1 MQYLGYGILLII
13 LLLMIAARKEE
24 VPEECHPSKATA
36 PFFRI
41 AALLEKKIRNG
52 PEGWKQRF
60 FGKNEEKLRL
70 LEPAGDI
77 RKSSRIQFVGKVGL
91 TLLFLT
97 VGMTFALIIGKQ
109 EEEESVFNPDGTLPR
124 REYGEGNYHV
134 ELDAHT
140 GEESRSVELIV
151 EQRAYTEEELKTLL
165 PAYHEALERAV
176 LAENTDADHVNRDI
190 DPVEELPPY
199 PFLIEWEISDRNVL
213 GGNGKIRDGADE
225 AGSLV
230 TLTAHSTYGD
240 FEELYS
246 FSLRVYP
253 KSEDGDPLERRLNE
267 ALLEAAEK
275 SRSEKSLTLPGEVD
289 GITVIWEERKAN
301 NMALLI
307 LLVLAAAGAIL
318 WGRDKDLDKKVRE
331 RDLQLSMDYPD
342 VVSRLSLYIG
352 AGMSTRSAWKK
363 MTEEYEKKGKKRFV
377 FEEMLLARRE
387 MESGVSELTAYQ
399 HFAKRCRLQKY
410 VKFVSLLEQNTK
422 LGAAGFLGSL
432 RAECR
437 EALQE
442 RRTTARRL
450 GEEAGTKLLLPMI
463 MMLAIVMVVIIVP
476 AFVSI

>member
-1 MQYLGYGILLII
+1 MEYLVYGIFGII
-13 LLLMIAARKEE
+13 LLLALAARKEK
-24 VPEECHPSKATA
+24 VPEECRASKATA

-41 AALLEKKIRNG
+41 GALLERKLRNG
-52 PEGWKQRF
+52 PEGLKIRIF
-60 FGKNEEKLRL
+60 RKNEEKLRI

-77 RKSSRIQFVGKVGL
+77 GKSSRIRFVSTVGL

-97 VGMTFALIIGKQ
+97 VGLVFALIIGKQ
-109 EEEESVFNPDGTLPR
+109 EEEETVFNPDGTLPR

-134 ELDAHT
+134 ELDART

-151 EQRAYTEEELKTLL
+151 EQRAYTEEELRAML
-165 PAYHEALERAV
+165 PAYHEALEKAV
-176 LAENTDADHVNRDI
+176 LAENTDADSVCRDI

-199 PFLIEWEISDRNVL
+199 PFTIEWEISDRSVL
-213 GGNGKIRDGADE
+213 GGNGKIREPSGE
-225 AGSLV
+225 GSLV
-230 TLTAHSTYGD
+230 TLTAHSKYGD

-246 FSLRVYP
+246 FSLRVCP
-253 KSEDGDPLERRLNE
+253 RIEEGDPVEKRLYE
-267 ALLEAAEK
+267 ALLSAAEE
-275 SRSEKSLTLPGEVD
+275 SRTESSLTLPGEVD
-289 GITVIWEERKAN
+289 GIAVVWEERKAG
-301 NMALLI
+301 NMAILI
-307 LLVLAAAGAIL
+307 ILVLAAAGAIL
-318 WGRDKDLDKKVRE
+318 WGRGNELEKKLKE

-342 VVSRLSLYIG
+342 MISRLSLYIG

-363 MTEEYEKKGKKRFV
+363 ITEEYEKKDLKRYV
-377 FEEMLLARRE
+377 YEEMLLARRE
-387 MESGVSELTAYQ
+387 MESGVSELTAYR

-410 VKFVSLLEQNTK
+410 VKLVSLLEQNTK

-450 GEEAGTKLLLPMI
+450 GEEAGTKLLLPML

-476 AFVSI
+476 AFVSV